1 MRDPASPDKKMRRRP
16 PAGIPA
22 QDGRRP
28 ALPDPARETG
38 GACPGDITGGHR
50 AAISEGANGPCYQN
64 TPPHEPGVRAGV
76 AVRKPQNG
84 LPIFF
89 EKIFDPSRN
98 PKKVGSKRERRERV
112 ASAFTSE
119 QRRRRVTFFGK
130 GGTVERVT
138 DFLLIL

>member
-1 MRDPASPDKKMRRRP
+1 MIHA
-16 PAGIPA
+16 
-22 QDGRRP
+22 
-28 ALPDPARETG
+28 ARSL
-38 GACPGDITGGHR
+38 ACKYLSGCFCSNNDQITTK
-50 AAISEGANGPCYQN
+50 SEPVANLSKT
-64 TPPHEPGVRAGV
+64 TPRTNPEFVRGV